1 MIEDDHLSLQPSN
14 VAYIATIIEL
24 IASGRKKSDAVHFQD
39 PTSPLQILCFLGDRI
54 QLQNVKHY
62 LNANAFLSELLSTF
76 EIPENPEND
85 LRTPGHFFV
94 DKVRDVLSDFKSVD
108 DLVHFFDSIQ
118 NLFTNDVSISP
129 NESVAPYRI
138 CPDSS
143 LGIYC
148 RCFFAK
154 WECLSFGFVCQLYE
168 SLAAFTKGIYCAFDY
183 FALTMGQLSRRP
195 IVHVGM
201 GVQSYLQ
208 QADEAA
214 QTGDVHAAERLLH
227 RYFDF
232 NGNDPLLS
240 VASKGSS
247 STSQQ
252 ALAALYHANDPQ
264 FTGTRH
270 QQALLQLA
278 SMWSCS
284 GHYSLAMAAVEEA
297 MKTAHQRGDHNSV
310 ARALLLLYHVV
321 SGLNT
326 SEQGCSS
333 SDSSA
338 VSTIR
343 AEEVLR
349 RCLHRCSTLGM
360 NALASQ
366 AAALLSQL
374 LSTRPLTWT
383 QTSYL
388 GDWLAHSDEDF
399 DNGQSAESS
408 NTSSNS
414 VKNTWNLI
422 LCTQLGEAKLCNAIS
437 KNDNMPGTQATAI
450 VPAAAPVKDVSRSLS
465 SSEFQSIQAQSDQI
479 TMDYWCRL
487 GLPSFAELQCRR
499 TLRAFHS
506 SRSSQISD
514 EMLLSLGCKLAS
526 LIAASVFE
534 DLDEVIFKKICR
546 RKCVVVEVKDPLTI
560 CTRGQKNVESSCD
573 TYTKRKYQGCSA
585 AMNILRMAQRV
596 VSSSS
601 SNHAGRT
608 GSSRVSCQMETTRTY
623 IATLHSLIA
632 MEEEGFDSSK
642 SFRLA
647 QRLVDLCSVEGQGHS
662 MSMSGGRAETHE
674 SARASLLLARILQ
687 LHNRKEAQ
695 DLLGRLEISFQSS
708 GLHQCHAEAVALF
721 AFFSVTK
728 SAGEGTLRV
737 AARQHTSQRAL
748 LLLHRTLAVA
758 RRHHYPVVESNI
770 CQYVSLI
777 TNVLT

>member
-24 IASGRKKSDAVHFQD
+24 IASGRKKSDAFHFQD
-39 PTSPLQILCFLGDRI
+39 PKSPLQILCFLGDRI

-62 LNANAFLSELLSTF
+62 LNANDFLSELLSTF
-76 EIPENPEND
+76 EIPEND

-94 DKVRDVLSDFKSVD
+94 NKVRDVLSDFKSVD
-108 DLVHFFDSIQ
+108 DLVHFVDSIQ

-129 NESVAPYRI
+129 NESVAPFRI

-168 SLAAFTKGIYCAFDY
+168 SLAAFTIGLYSASDD

-201 GVQSYLQ
+201 GVQSFLQ

-247 STSQQ
+247 SSTSQQ
-252 ALAALYHANDPQ
+252 ALAALHHAKDPQ

-326 SEQGCSS
+326 SGHGCSS

-388 GDWLAHSDEDF
+388 SDWLAHADEDF
-399 DNGQSAESS
+399 DVGQGADSS

-422 LCTQLGEAKLCNAIS
+422 LCTQLGEAKLCNALS
-437 KNDNMPGTQATAI
+437 KNDNMPGIQATAI
-450 VPAAAPVKDVSRSLS
+450 IPAAAPVKDVSRSLS

-479 TMDYWCRL
+479 SMDYWCRL

-534 DLDEVIFKKICR
+534 DLDEMIFKKICR
-546 RKCVVVEVKDPLTI
+546 RNCVVVEVEDPRTI
-560 CTRGQKNVESSCD
+560 CTRSQRDVESSSD
-573 TYTKRKYQGCSA
+573 TNTKRKYWGCAA
-585 AMNILRMAQRV
+585 AMNILRMTQRV

-608 GSSRVSCQMETTRTY
+608 GSNRISCQMETTRTY

-632 MEEEGFDSSK
+632 MEAEGFDSSK
-642 SFRLA
+642 SFRLV

-662 MSMSGGRAETHE
+662 MSMSGGRAETQE

-695 DLLGRLEISFQSS
+695 ELLGRLQISFLSS
-708 GLHQCHAEAVALF
+708 ELHQCHAEAVALF
-721 AFFSVTK
+721 AFFSVTMR
-728 SAGEGTLRV
+728 AGEGILRV
-737 AARQHTSQRAL
+737 AARQHTSQKAL

-777 TNVLT
+777 TNILT

>member
-1 MIEDDHLSLQPSN
+1 MVEDDHLSLQPSN

-24 IASGRKKSDAVHFQD
+24 IASGRKKSDAIHFQD

-54 QLQNVKHY
+54 QLQNVRHY
-62 LNANAFLSELLSTF
+62 QNASDFLSELLSAF
-76 EIPENPEND
+76 DALEND
-85 LRTPGHFFV
+85 SRTPGHFFV

-108 DLVHFFDSIQ
+108 DLVQFVDSIK
-118 NLFTNDVSISP
+118 NLFTNDASISP
-129 NESVAPYRI
+129 NESMAPFKV
-138 CPDSS
+138 CPDSN

-168 SLAAFTKGIYCAFDY
+168 SLTAFTSDLYNDSDDCAN
-183 FALTMGQLSRRP
+183 TMAKLPRRT

-201 GVQSYLQ
+201 GVQTFLQ

-214 QTGDVHAAERLLH
+214 QSGDVHAAERLLH

-247 STSQQ
+247 SSTSQQ
-252 ALAALYHANDPQ
+252 ALAALHHANDPQ
-264 FTGTRH
+264 FSGTRH

-278 SMWSCS
+278 SMWSRS

-333 SDSSA
+333 SDGSS
-338 VSTIR
+338 VSAIR

-349 RCLHRCSTLGM
+349 RCLQRCSTLEM

-388 GDWLAHSDEDF
+388 SDWLAHFNEDT
-399 DNGQSAESS
+399 DVGQGADTSSS
-408 NTSSNS
+408 NGNS
-414 VKNTWNLI
+414 VKNTWTLI
-422 LCTQLGEAKLCNAIS
+422 LCTQLGEAKLCVAIS
-437 KNDNMPGTQATAI
+437 KNDNIPGMQAAAVI
-450 VPAAAPVKDVSRSLS
+450 PAAAPVKDVSRSLS
-465 SSEFQSIQAQSDQI
+465 PSEYQSIQAQSDLI

-499 TLRAFHS
+499 TLRAFHA
-506 SRSSQISD
+506 SRSLQMPN

-526 LIAASVFE
+526 LMVASAFE
-534 DLDEVIFKKICR
+534 DLDEKIFRKIFR
-546 RKCVVVEVKDPLTI
+546 INCVVVKGQNPPVI
-560 CTRGQKNVESSCD
+560 CTRIRKKNVADSVEAN
-573 TYTKRKYQGCSA
+573 TARKHEGCAA
-585 AMNILRMAQRV
+585 AMNILRITQKV
-596 VSSSS
+596 VSCTNLNLNHSGRMT
-601 SNHAGRT
+601 SNKIN
-608 GSSRVSCQMETTRTY
+608 CLMETTRTY
-623 IATLHSLIA
+623 IATLHSLITMDA
-632 MEEEGFDSSK
+632 EDFDSSK

-647 QRLVDLCSVEGQGHS
+647 QRLVDLCSIDGHCT
-662 MSMSGGRAETHE
+662 GGDRGPDTQE
-674 SARASLLLARILQ
+674 SAGACLLLARILQ
-687 LHNRKEAQ
+687 LHNKREAQ
-695 DLLGRLEISFQSS
+695 EYLGKLQISFLSS
-708 GLHQCHAEAVALF
+708 GLHQSHAEAVALF
-721 AFFSVTK
+721 AFFSVTR
-728 SAGEGTLRV
+728 SAGEATQITASG
-737 AARQHTSQRAL
+737 QNTSQKAL
-748 LLLHRTLAVA
+748 LQLHRTLAVA

-777 TNVLT
+777 ADIIT

>member
-62 LNANAFLSELLSTF
+62 LNANDFLSELLSTF
-76 EIPENPEND
+76 EIPEND

-108 DLVHFFDSIQ
+108 DLVHFVDSIQ
-118 NLFTNDVSISP
+118 NLLTNDVSISP

-143 LGIYC
+143 LGTYC

-154 WECLSFGFVCQLYE
+154 WECLSFEFVCQLYE
-168 SLAAFTKGIYCAFDY
+168 SLAAFTNGIYCASDD

-247 STSQQ
+247 SSTSQQ
-252 ALAALYHANDPQ
+252 ALAALHHAKDPQ

-326 SEQGCSS
+326 SEQGCSG

-388 GDWLAHSDEDF
+388 SHWLAHADEDF
-399 DNGQSAESS
+399 DVGQGADSS
-408 NTSSNS
+408 NTNSNS

-422 LCTQLGEAKLCNAIS
+422 QCTQLGEAKLCNAIS
-437 KNDNMPGTQATAI
+437 KNDNVPGIQAIAI
-450 VPAAAPVKDVSRSLS
+450 IPAAAPVKDVSRSLS
-465 SSEFQSIQAQSDQI
+465 PSEFQSIQAQSDQI
-479 TMDYWCRL
+479 SMDYWCRL

-506 SRSSQISD
+506 SRSSQMSN
-514 EMLLSLGCKLAS
+514 EMILSLGCKLAS

-534 DLDEVIFKKICR
+534 DLDEMIFKKIC
-546 RKCVVVEVKDPLTI
+546 KGNCVVVEVKDPLAI
-560 CTRGQKNVESSCD
+560 CTRRQKNVVSNCD
-573 TYTKRKYQGCSA
+573 TNTKRKYRGCSA
-585 AMNILRMAQRV
+585 AMNILRMTQRV
-596 VSSSS
+596 VSSIS
-601 SNHAGRT
+601 SNHAGNRI
-608 GSSRVSCQMETTRTY
+608 SCLMETTRTY
-623 IATLHSLIA
+623 IATLHSLIE
-632 MEEEGFDSSK
+632 MEADGFGSSK

-674 SARASLLLARILQ
+674 SARASLLFSRILQ

-695 DLLGRLEISFQSS
+695 ELLGRLEIAFLSS
-708 GLHQCHAEAVALF
+708 GLHQSHAEAVALF

-728 SAGEGTLRV
+728 SAGERTLRV
-737 AARQHTSQRAL
+737 AARQHTSQKAL

-777 TNVLT
+777 TNFLT

>member
-1 MIEDDHLSLQPSN
+1 MIEDDHRSLQPSN
-14 VAYIATIIEL
+14 VAYVATIIEL

-62 LNANAFLSELLSTF
+62 LNANDFLSELLSTF
-76 EIPENPEND
+76 EIPEND

-94 DKVRDVLSDFKSVD
+94 NKVRDVLSDFKSVD
-108 DLVHFFDSIQ
+108 DLVHFVDSIQ

-129 NESVAPYRI
+129 NESVAPFRI

-168 SLAAFTKGIYCAFDY
+168 SLAAFTNGLYCASDD
-183 FALTMGQLSRRP
+183 FALAIGQLSQRP
-195 IVHVGM
+195 TVHVGM
-201 GVQSYLQ
+201 GVQSFLQ

-214 QTGDVHAAERLLH
+214 QTGDVHAAEKLLH

-247 STSQQ
+247 SSTSQQ
-252 ALAALYHANDPQ
+252 ALAALHHAKDPQ

-326 SEQGCSS
+326 SEQGCSG

-338 VSTIR
+338 VSTIS

-388 GDWLAHSDEDF
+388 SDWLAHADEDF
-399 DNGQSAESS
+399 DAGQGADGS

-437 KNDNMPGTQATAI
+437 KNDNMPGIQATAI
-450 VPAAAPVKDVSRSLS
+450 IPAAAPVKDVSRSLS

-479 TMDYWCRL
+479 SMDYWCRL

-506 SRSSQISD
+506 SRSSQMSD

-526 LIAASVFE
+526 LTAASVFE
-534 DLDEVIFKKICR
+534 DLDEIIFKKICKR
-546 RKCVVVEVKDPLTI
+546 NCVVVEVKDPLTI
-560 CTRGQKNVESSCD
+560 CTRRLKNVDNSSD
-573 TYTKRKYQGCSA
+573 TMTKFKRKYRGCSA
-585 AMNILRMAQRV
+585 AINILRTTQRV
-596 VSSSS
+596 VSSNG

-608 GSSRVSCQMETTRTY
+608 GSNRISCQMETTRTY
-623 IATLHSLIA
+623 IATLHSLID
-632 MEEEGFDSSK
+632 MEAEGFDSSK

-647 QRLVDLCSVEGQGHS
+647 QRLVDLSSVAGQGHS
-662 MSMSGGRAETHE
+662 MSMSGGRAETQE
-674 SARASLLLARILQ
+674 SAGASLLLARILQ

-695 DLLGRLEISFQSS
+695 ELLGRLQISFLSS
-708 GLHQCHAEAVALF
+708 GLHQSHAEAVALF

-737 AARQHTSQRAL
+737 AARQHTSQKAL
-748 LLLHRTLAVA
+748 LLLHRTLAVV

-770 CQYVSLI
+770 CQYVFLI
-777 TNVLT
+777 TTILT